1 MHPKRRILVTSALPY
16 ANGPIHLGHLAEY
29 IQTDIW
35 VRFQRLCGHDC
46 IYVCADDAHGT
57 PIMLKARAEDIRP
70 EQLIESMGAA
80 HRADFAGFLIGFDS
94 YHSTHSAENRALA
107 EAIYRRLNEAGC
119 IARRTIL
126 QAYDPQ
132 AKMFL
137 PDRFIKGECP
147 RCGSPDQYGDSC
159 EICGATYAP
168 TDLKNPRSVLSG
180 ATPETRESEHYFFT
194 LGKFEGMLKNWIASG
209 SLQPE
214 IRNKLDEW
222 FEAGLHDWD
231 ISRDSPYF
239 GFEIPNAPG
248 KYFYVWLDAPIG
260 YMASFKILCDRVG
273 LNFDDYWREDSETEL
288 HHFIGKD
295 IAYFHTL
302 FWPAML
308 DGARFRK
315 PTSVYCHG
323 FLTVQGQ
330 KMSKSRGTFIMA
342 RTYLE
347 HVKNPE
353 YLRYY
358 FAAKLGAGVEDIDLS
373 FDDFITRVN
382 SDLVGKVINIASR
395 SSGFINKRFEG
406 KLASPDITAD
416 LARHFGSAAK
426 DIAGYYEGREYGRA
440 LRRIMQLADL
450 ANQYVDANK
459 PWELAQQADR
469 STELHA
475 VCSTALTLFRDLML
489 YLSPVLP
496 ATAERARMFL
506 NVAEFRWQD
515 AWRHLPAGHRISAY
529 EHLMTRIEPRVI
541 DAMVEASKQSDGG
554 AAINEAMNEA
564 MNETINDNAQAASA
578 IDPIAPEIDYE
589 DFAKLDLR
597 LGEIVQAQPVPGAD
611 KLLELRINLGSERR
625 TVFAGIKAAYTP
637 EQLIGRLTIVVA
649 NLKPRKMRFGVSEG
663 MVLAAGPGGKDIFLL
678 KPDAGARQGMRVK

>member
-1 MHPKRRILVTSALPY
+1 
-16 ANGPIHLGHLAEY
+16 
-29 IQTDIW
+29 
-35 VRFQRLCGHDC
+35 
-46 IYVCADDAHGT
+46 
-57 PIMLKARAEDIRP
+57 
-70 EQLIESMGAA
+70 
-80 HRADFAGFLIGFDS
+80 
-94 YHSTHSAENRALA
+94 
-107 EAIYRRLNEAGC
+107 
-119 IARRTIL
+119 
-126 QAYDPQ
+126 
-132 AKMFL
+132 
-137 PDRFIKGECP
+137 
-147 RCGSPDQYGDSC
+147 
-159 EICGATYAP
+159 
-168 TDLKNPRSVLSG
+168 
-180 ATPETRESEHYFFT
+180 
-194 LGKFEGMLKNWIASG
+194 
-209 SLQPE
+209 
-214 IRNKLDEW
+214 
-222 FEAGLHDWD
+222 
-231 ISRDSPYF
+231 
-239 GFEIPNAPG
+239 
-248 KYFYVWLDAPIG
+248 
-260 YMASFKILCDRVG
+260 MASFKILCDRVG